1 MPSTGT
7 IEDVWLYL
15 AYNWDYTADGN
26 PNWTIYFNGIDIT
39 NSALAWYTDQSNFGG
54 YAYYKYGLMVFNV
67 TSLYDRNGDNNLAMT
82 ALDGNLNAL
91 YPSTLAVIYSDPNET
106 RKQIFIGEQ
115 CDELGLSESSYGT
128 TPEEATAYG
137 NFTGMTIDTSNMSS
151 ATLHSFAGSAG
162 PDEGNLFFNGN
173 TIASLAWQGSSNSAS
188 SLVADVTSYI
198 TNTGN
203 VAAIQATTSGGMDTL
218 QQFLIVEYA
227 DEVPVANFTATPTTG
242 VTPLEVQFS
251 DTSTGY
257 ITGYNWDFNNDGT
270 VDSTDQNPTWTYT
283 NPGTYTVKLTVSGP
297 GGTNEIV
304 KTDYIT
310 ANMPE
315 LTDLIITD
323 IKANSG
329 LGNYMFANE
338 PNVIDV
344 TVKNNGTADSGATTL
359 NITVNGTTYTV
370 NVPALATGASTTV
383 TITDTTEYAGG
394 SSVPVSANADPL
406 TIFLRP
412 TRPTTFSKPPL
423 PCTTTATKVNSTP
436 MMMTSMIWDQRNVQR

>member
-1 MPSTGT
+1 
-7 IEDVWLYL
+7 
-15 AYNWDYTADGN
+15 
-26 PNWTIYFNGIDIT
+26 
-39 NSALAWYTDQSNFGG
+39 
-54 YAYYKYGLMVFNV
+54 
-67 TSLYDRNGDNNLAMT
+67 
-82 ALDGNLNAL
+82 
-91 YPSTLAVIYSDPNET
+91 
-106 RKQIFIGEQ
+106 
-115 CDELGLSESSYGT
+115 
-128 TPEEATAYG
+128 
-137 NFTGMTIDTSNMSS
+137 
-151 ATLHSFAGSAG
+151 
-162 PDEGNLFFNGN
+162 
-173 TIASLAWQGSSNSAS
+173 
-188 SLVADVTSYI
+188 
-198 TNTGN
+198 
-203 VAAIQATTSGGMDTL
+203 MDTL
-218 QQFLIVEYA
+218 QLFLIVEYA

-257 ITGYNWDFNNDGT
+257 ITSYNWDFNNDGT

-394 SSVPVSANADPL
+394 GSVPVSANADPL
-406 TIFLRP
+406 DNIPETNETNNVFQTTI
-412 TRPTTFSKPPL
+412 TVYNNGYKGKQYTDDDDIDDMGSNATFSGKL
-423 PCTTTATKVNSTP
+423 RS
-436 MMMTSMIWDQRNVQR
+436 